1 MKIQLLSDLHIEFWP
16 TAAKFHLAMFDSFQ
30 TDADVLVLAGD
41 INVGRANTLSTL
53 KEFAKRYKHVI
64 YVMGNHEEY
73 GQEFGAFWDY
83 EKFVSKLPENVYFLD
98 VRDFIIVDG
107 VFFFGSCLYTN
118 FGNDPLAENM
128 ARYGINDFQRIK
140 GSSTADYI
148 AEYESAISGIKD
160 CYNLASDYKK
170 VIVTHFLPAMECIS
184 ERFHTGGNSGINKY
198 YANNLGNYIA
208 ELKDTTWLFGH
219 THDSIDMFIGD
230 TRMLCNPMGYFGH
243 EMNPNFNPKAKS
255 LTFF

>member
-16 TAAKFHLAMFDSFQ
+16 TAAKFHLAMFVSFQ

-64 YVMGNHEEY
+64 YILGNHEEY
-73 GQEFGAFWDY
+73 GQQFGAFKELENFYD
-83 EKFVSKLPENVYFLD
+83 KLPDNVTFLD
-98 VRDFIIVDG
+98 IDGYCIIDG

-148 AEYESAISGIKD
+148 AEYESAVSGIED
-160 CYNLASDYKK
+160 CYNVASDYKK

-184 ERFHTGGNSGINKY
+184 ERFRAGDNSGINKY
-198 YANNLGNYIA
+198 FANNLGNYIA

-219 THDSIDMFIGD
+219 THDSVDMFIGA

-243 EMNPNFNPKAKS
+243 EMNPNFNPK
-255 LTFF
+255 LCFNI

>member
-30 TDADVLVLAGD
+30 TDAGVLVLAGD

-73 GQEFGAFWDY
+73 GQEFGAYMDL
-83 EKFVSKLPENVYFLD
+83 EKFYDKLPENVTFLD
-98 VRDFIIVDG
+98 IDDYCLIDG
-107 VFFFGSCLYTN
+107 VNFFGSCLYTN

-140 GSSTADYI
+140 DASTTKYVTEFDRAFDAI
-148 AEYESAISGIKD
+148 DDEYV
-160 CYNLASDYKK
+160 ASHGLKK
-170 VIVTHFLPAMECIS
+170 VIVTHFLPALECIS
-184 ERFHTGGNSGINKY
+184 ERFRTGDNSGINKY
-198 YANNLGNYIA
+198 FANNLGNYIA
-208 ELKDTTWLFGH
+208 TLSDTTWLFGH
-219 THDSIDMFIGD
+219 THDSVDMFIGD

-243 EMNPNFNPKAKS
+243 EMNPNFNSKMVIDV
-255 LTFF
+255 

>member
-41 INVGRANTLSTL
+41 INVGRANTLSSL

-73 GQEFGAFWDY
+73 GQDFGAYMDL
-83 EKFVSKLPENVYFLD
+83 EKFYDKLPENVNFLD
-98 VRDFIIVDG
+98 FDDFVIIDG
-107 VFFFGSCLYTN
+107 VSFFGSCLYTN

-128 ARYGINDFQRIK
+128 ARYGINDFQRIS
-140 GSSTADYI
+140 GASTRGYA
-148 AEYESAISGIKD
+148 AEYNKAIETIED
-160 CYNLASDYKK
+160 CYNVATDNGLKK

-184 ERFHTGGNSGINKY
+184 ERFRTPDNLVFNKY
-198 YANNLGNYIA
+198 FANNLGNYIA

-243 EMNPNFNPKAKS
+243 EMNPNFNSK
-255 LTFF
+255 LVFNV